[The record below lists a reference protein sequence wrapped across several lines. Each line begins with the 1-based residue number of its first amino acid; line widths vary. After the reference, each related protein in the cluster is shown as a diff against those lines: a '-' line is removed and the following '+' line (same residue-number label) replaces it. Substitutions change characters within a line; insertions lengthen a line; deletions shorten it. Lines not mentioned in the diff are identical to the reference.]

1 MRPASS
7 EPPLEFPTMSRALRF
22 FAPPLLCIALLVTAL
37 PAAADEGTGP
47 EPMPEFTLPNLA
59 GGNTS
64 ITEHLG
70 EKVILI
76 NFWATWCTPC
86 MKEMPK
92 LDKMQKEHPDKLQVI
107 SISADEARD
116 IAKVKAIV
124 KRFDYEPIVLLDAE
138 TKVVSM
144 LNKRKDMPYTL
155 IIGKDK
161 MVHHRKKGFTDG
173 DEKKLEEWV
182 LKLAGS

>member
-1 MRPASS
+1 
-7 EPPLEFPTMSRALRF
+7 MSRPLRL
-22 FAPPLLCIALLVTAL
+22 FAAPLLILALVAL
-37 PAAADEGTGP
+37 AVPAAAEDAAAP
-47 EPMPEFTLPNLA
+47 EPITAFSLPNLA
-59 GGNTS
+59 GGNYDLS
-64 ITEHLG
+64 EHLG

-92 LDKMQKEHPDKLQVI
+92 LNVMQKEHADKLQVI

-116 IAKVKAIV
+116 QAKVKAII
-124 KRFDYEPIVLLDAE
+124 KRFQYEPIVLLDAE
-138 TKVVSM
+138 TKVVAK

-161 MVHHRKKGFTDG
+161 MIHHRKKGFTDG
-173 DEKKLEEWV
+173 DEEKLEEWV
-182 LKLAGS
+182 KALF

>member
-1 MRPASS
+1 
-7 EPPLEFPTMSRALRF
+7 MSRALRL
-22 FAPPLLCIALLVTAL
+22 FAAPLLILALVAVAV
-37 PAAADEGTGP
+37 PAAAEDVAAP
-47 EPMPEFTLPNLA
+47 EPISSFSLPNLA
-59 GGNTS
+59 GGNYDLS
-64 ITEHLG
+64 EDLG

-92 LDKMQKEHPDKLQVI
+92 LNEMQKAHPDKLQII

-116 IAKVKAIV
+116 AAKVKAIV
-124 KRFDYEPIVLLDAE
+124 KRFQYDPIVLLDAE
-138 TKVVSM
+138 TKIVSK

-161 MVHHRKKGFTDG
+161 MIHHRKKGFTDG
-173 DEKKLEEWV
+173 DEVTLEEWV
-182 LKLAGS
+182 KALF